1 LIYVAA
7 ILAVMSCAAWVYLV
21 FFHGGFWRSTL
32 SANELPNPDLPEWP
46 DVLVVIPARNEA
58 DVISR
63 TVLSLQQQDY
73 SRPVSIVLVDDNS
86 NDGTAAI
93 ARAAAEEAGHADRL
107 AVVDGAP
114 LAPGW
119 TGKVWAMAQGVAHAD
134 SIAPQARYIL
144 FSDADIEHAPS
155 NLRRL
160 VHTAETE
167 GKDLVSIMVMLMT
180 KGFWERFLIPPFV
193 FFFQML
199 YPFSR
204 VNDDTR
210 DTAAA
215 AGGCMLVRRS
225 ALHRS
230 GGMDAIKGALID
242 DCALA
247 RSLADAGGRLSLSLD
262 AKTRSTRP
270 YGGFSGI
277 WNMVARSAYTQLRYS
292 PWLLMGCIMGM
303 ALVYGVPLLVV
314 LAFGWLAPITVLA
327 GLATYILM
335 CVAYIPTL
343 RLYDRPLYTAV
354 FMPLA
359 GMLYTAM
366 TISSAV
372 RHWRGVG
379 GGWKGRVYQ
388 Q

>member
-1 LIYVAA
+1 
-7 ILAVMSCAAWVYLV
+7 MSCAAWVYLV

-180 KGFWERFLIPPFV
+180 KGP
-193 FFFQML
+193 
-199 YPFSR
+199 S
-204 VNDDTR
+204 
-210 DTAAA
+210 
-215 AGGCMLVRRS
+215 S
-225 ALHRS
+225 
-230 GGMDAIKGALID
+230 
-242 DCALA
+242 
-247 RSLADAGGRLSLSLD
+247 
-262 AKTRSTRP
+262 ST
-270 YGGFSGI
+270 
-277 WNMVARSAYTQLRYS
+277 S
-292 PWLLMGCIMGM
+292 P
-303 ALVYGVPLLVV
+303 
-314 LAFGWLAPITVLA
+314 
-327 GLATYILM
+327 
-335 CVAYIPTL
+335 
-343 RLYDRPLYTAV
+343 
-354 FMPLA
+354 
-359 GMLYTAM
+359 
-366 TISSAV
+366 
-372 RHWRGVG
+372 
-379 GGWKGRVYQ
+379 
-388 Q
+388 